1 MKRIV
6 SQSPEIKEESNLDK
20 ESQEKS
26 EENLSL
32 LFAEK
37 KSHKRNVECVFLAI

>member
-6 SQSPEIKEESNLDK
+6 SQSQEIKEESNLDK
-20 ESQEKS
+20 NSQEKS
-26 EENLSL
+26 EENLAL

-37 KSHKRNVECVFLAI
+37 KISQKKC

>member
-20 ESQEKS
+20 KSQEKS

-37 KSHKRNVECVFLAI
+37 KISQKKC